1 MKKQYKLFLLFFTGF
16 LCAFTL
22 GFFVGRN
29 ANHTSPTLTL
39 AEHSGE
45 NASFSQPEAVS
56 TDRVNINTASL
67 SQLAALPGIGEVLA
81 QRILDYR
88 AENGD
93 FRTTADLL
101 CVSGIGEV
109 RLEAI
114 LDLITV
120 GG

>member
-1 MKKQYKLFLLFFTGF
+1 MKKHRKFFLLALTC
-16 LCAFTL
+16 LICAFTL
-22 GFFVGRN
+22 GFFLGRN
-29 ANHTSPTLTL
+29 ANHTVPALTL
-39 AEHSGE
+39 SDHSAETAPSR
-45 NASFSQPEAVS
+45 ASAGSA
-56 TDRVNINTASL
+56 DRVNINTATL
-67 SQLAALPGIGEVLA
+67 SQLAELPGIGEVLA

-101 CVSGIGEV
+101 CVSGIGES